1 MVSIDPG
8 EGPGLASAKKAT
20 YVAHYDR
27 ESTAGA
33 WHFLT
38 GHKADIDRLAQT
50 VGFSYSYDEKTDQ
63 YAHAAGLSIL
73 TPDGRI
79 ARYLFGIDFAPRDLR
94 LAIVEAADRKIGS
107 PVDSVLLYCYHY
119 DPATGNVRADG
130 DADRADSRACCSC
143 SRWWR
148 DGWSCGVVSAAAC
161 TAFPRW
167 VCRRALHTR
176 RKSKDMGGTFT
187 LFPTQ
192 ASTMAGRVD
201 NLYFFML
208 AVTVFFSVVVAG
220 LVVTLA
226 VKYRRRKAD
235 DVGANIHGSTALEV
249 IWTAIPLL
257 IAMVMFVWGTSVYF
271 ALAKPPAEAME
282 VYIVG
287 KRWMWKA
294 QHLTGHR
301 EINQLHVPVGTPVK
315 LLISSEDV
323 IHAYYIPAF
332 RQKIDA
338 VPGKTTTMWFEASKA
353 GTYQLFCAEYC
364 GTQHSGMIGKVVA
377 MEPREY
383 PAVAQR
389 RRAGRDADLER
400 RAGIRHAR
408 LRDLPPRRRHG
419 SRAVARRRV
428 RQAAAAGQRH
438 DRHRR

>member
-1 MVSIDPG
+1 
-8 EGPGLASAKKAT
+8 
-20 YVAHYDR
+20 
-27 ESTAGA
+27 
-33 WHFLT
+33 
-38 GHKADIDRLAQT
+38 
-50 VGFSYSYDEKTDQ
+50 
-63 YAHAAGLSIL
+63 
-73 TPDGRI
+73 
-79 ARYLFGIDFAPRDLR
+79 
-94 LAIVEAADRKIGS
+94 
-107 PVDSVLLYCYHY
+107 
-119 DPATGNVRADG
+119 
-130 DADRADSRACCSC
+130 
-143 SRWWR
+143 
-148 DGWSCGVVSAAAC
+148 
-161 TAFPRW
+161 
-167 VCRRALHTR
+167 
-176 RKSKDMGGTFT
+176 MGGTFT

-208 AVTVFFSVVVAG
+208 AVTLFFSVLVAA

-323 IHAYYIPAF
+323 IHSYYIPAF

-338 VPGKTTTMWFEASKA
+338 VPGKTTTMWFEATKA

-383 PAVAQR
+383 QQWLSGGAPAGTLTSSGEQR
-389 RRAGRDADLER
+389 V
-400 RAGIRHAR
+400 RHAR
-408 LRDLPPRRRHG
+408 LRDLPPQRRQG

-428 RQAAAAGQRH
+428 RQAAADGQRH
-438 DRHRR
+438 DRHRRRKLPARVDPQSAGEDGAGLPAAHADLPGADQRGQPRDAARVHQVAREAGRHRGAGDARGRRPPRARTRTRPCTKSEPTNSIRPPRPPCRPCTT

>member
-1 MVSIDPG
+1 
-8 EGPGLASAKKAT
+8 
-20 YVAHYDR
+20 
-27 ESTAGA
+27 
-33 WHFLT
+33 
-38 GHKADIDRLAQT
+38 
-50 VGFSYSYDEKTDQ
+50 
-63 YAHAAGLSIL
+63 
-73 TPDGRI
+73 
-79 ARYLFGIDFAPRDLR
+79 
-94 LAIVEAADRKIGS
+94 
-107 PVDSVLLYCYHY
+107 
-119 DPATGNVRADG
+119 
-130 DADRADSRACCSC
+130 
-143 SRWWR
+143 
-148 DGWSCGVVSAAAC
+148 
-161 TAFPRW
+161 
-167 VCRRALHTR
+167 
-176 RKSKDMGGTFT
+176 MGGTFT

-208 AVTVFFSVVVAG
+208 AVTVFFSVLVAA

-323 IHAYYIPAF
+323 IHSYYIPAF

-383 PAVAQR
+383 QQWLSGGAPAGTLTSSGEQQFEMLGCVTCHRNDGKGRGPSLVGVFGKPQR
-389 RRAGRDADLER
+389 MANGSTVIADESYLRESILNPQAKVVQGYQPLMPTYQGQVSEDNLVTLLAYIKSLEKPAATGAPATHESAAPAGT
-400 RAGIRHAR
+400 H
-408 LRDLPPRRRHG
+408 
-419 SRAVARRRV
+419 
-428 RQAAAAGQRH
+428 
-438 DRHRR
+438 